1 MQIFTWH
8 DIERKINKAKW
19 PKSWNRVDV
28 YHDEVV
34 INICPEIHD
43 PEEDKQLF
51 ENIFEKFFDGESIE
65 NEFDHTKLTVL
76 YEEGDQ
82 TDRFRRADAPLF
94 KDISLEN
101 KAESKVP
108 KLPGAPVMAFHSYK
122 GGVGRTLSLIALAKG
137 IAELYG
143 DKKKVL
149 IIDSD
154 LEAPGLT
161 WMINGG
167 QEHAAISYL
176 DVLSLMHFHDI
187 NTELAEKIAGLVRKS
202 SLTISTEKLETEHYF
217 LPVYREKEQLLDIFS
232 SPEKIIANQN
242 NKYIISEFLSMIG
255 AALEADIVLVDL
267 RAGVTESSA
276 PFLFDPRVQKYFVT
290 STSMQSI
297 KGTQML
303 LEEIQQKISGNLWES
318 KILLTMIPP
327 EMEENTIRQIED
339 ELLETI
345 EREIDSK
352 DMTILREDYL
362 VRVRFDSPFI
372 SLGDFSQICSMLKGK
387 RLLDIMEENAESIFD
402 NGQEADGAILPL
414 REVRETLQCLHNL
427 AAAEI
432 TAEGTRSMNMLATA
446 SIREIV
452 KDYQDEVPQIAV
464 LGEKGSGKTYL
475 YKQMLAAKTWAGF
488 QRNLKKED
496 VEESREALEERLEL
510 LWGKKLGKN
519 HSREAAS
526 SRWIIV
532 ALSDFNRHL
541 QARDIV
547 RFLKFS
553 TENLPGSAS
562 EYLDRFIVPA
572 EIRQAIPKCSKEKLA
587 EIKTEMKSIYQILE
601 RLMNMS
607 EEEKRLPL
615 LLDKI
620 NLTGEEIS
628 KLENQGYL
636 ISLDKKYYLPEIIRT
651 AFGFRY
657 EKGARPR
664 VLSLLKG

>member
-1 MQIFTWH
+1 MHIFTWH
-8 DIERKINKAKW
+8 DIERKINKTKW

-657 EKGARPR
+657 EKGVRPR

>member
-202 SLTISTEKLETEHYF
+202 SLTIGTEKLETEHYF

-657 EKGARPR
+657 EKGVRPR